1 MTSHTTSDNNDS
13 QRSLG
18 QCLLIF
24 VQNAQKSMITCNA
37 IGNGNYIPPLVTRTS
52 DACVFASLNL
62 FSSFSARPGVQ
73 NICFLKV
80 RSLIK
85 PQVMNVQNEKKA
97 VHTSKIHLVT
107 MHYRGWY
114 NACFIFS
121 DETVGLNRQTCCEPV
136 DGKSTNII
144 LHI

>member
-37 IGNGNYIPPLVTRTS
+37 IVNGNYIPPLVTRTS
-52 DACVFASLNL
+52 DACVFASLHL

-85 PQVMNVQNEKKA
+85 PQVMNHFKMRKKRYIQ
-97 VHTSKIHLVT
+97 VKFIWSPCIIEVGT
-107 MHYRGWY
+107 MRVL
-114 NACFIFS
+114 FS
-121 DETVGLNRQTCCEPV
+121 AMRLLD
-136 DGKSTNII
+136 
-144 LHI
+144 